1 MRHFLKSKIMGFDMI
16 KIFEIFSEKDRKML
30 EDICITNNVSLE
42 EMEKL
47 LMVEKV
53 YQLIERRHGIYEKLK
68 RVLEVDDK

>member
-1 MRHFLKSKIMGFDMI
+1 MGFDMI